1 MSNGME
7 FDQMSQKKTRKKS
20 HVRHGTGHA
29 DQRIDATKA
38 DTNGP
43 QSCASHDAF
52 ADVLV
57 ACSKTQDCTMTN
69 GDAFV
74 DIAVGMVWEA
84 GIESGEPE
92 GIEIVCD
99 KGCGL

>member
-1 MSNGME
+1 
-7 FDQMSQKKTRKKS
+7 
-20 HVRHGTGHA
+20 
-29 DQRIDATKA
+29 
-38 DTNGP
+38 
-43 QSCASHDAF
+43 
-52 ADVLV
+52 
-57 ACSKTQDCTMTN
+57 MTN